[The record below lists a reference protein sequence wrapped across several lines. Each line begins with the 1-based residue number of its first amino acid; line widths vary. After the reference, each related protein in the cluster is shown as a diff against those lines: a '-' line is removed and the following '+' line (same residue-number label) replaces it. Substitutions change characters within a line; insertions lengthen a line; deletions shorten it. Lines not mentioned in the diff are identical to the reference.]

1 MSNYPEIMILD
12 GAMGTEL
19 QAAGLPLGGVP
30 EVWNIE
36 HPEKVT
42 EIHRRY
48 IEAGS
53 QVVYANTFG
62 ANRLKMAKT
71 GYPLQALIV
80 AAIGNARAAV
90 LTSNNKNAKVAL
102 DIGPIGRLLSPLGDL
117 SFEEAYD
124 IFAEEV
130 RAAKGADL
138 IVIETMSDLY
148 EAKAAVLAAK
158 ENSDLPV
165 YLTMSFEANG
175 RTFTGTDI
183 DAMALTVSD
192 MGIDGIGVNCS
203 LGPAELLPMVKRLYT
218 ATKLPIVV
226 KPNAGLPDP
235 ATNTYNVSP
244 GEFGAIM
251 RQMLPYGVRVVGGCC
266 GTSPDY
272 IRELVRVV
280 REWEAERDAIPAAQ
294 DNTSAGSGFYP
305 GDYEEL
311 TRERNTRPTGICS
324 ANKAVWFTE
333 PRCIGERI
341 NPTGKK
347 RFKEALQNG
356 DMDYI
361 LGQAISQVEAGA
373 EILDV
378 NVGLPGIDETEMM
391 VRVIRELQ
399 AVVDVP
405 LQIDSNKPEVLEA
418 ALRIYNGKPL
428 VNSVNGEEKSLSS
441 ILPLVKKYGAAVVG
455 LTLDEAG
462 IGSKAEE
469 RFAVAEKIVSRAEA
483 IGIRRE
489 NLQIDCL
496 TLTASAEQAAVAE
509 TLKAVAMV
517 HEKLHT
523 GAVLGVSNVSFGLPN
538 RDLVNAT
545 FLTMALQNGLTLPIM
560 NPNSE
565 AMMGA
570 LRAFRLLMNI
580 DKNSLA
586 YMDAYRDYVPPT
598 AGGAGAGGGA
608 GTAGASGAASAKSTV
623 AAPSGDATAADI
635 AAKLGDGA
643 ASLYTAVVR
652 GLTTQG
658 TELTKSLLTTM
669 DSMDIVNGVLIPAL
683 DTVGAGFE
691 SGKVFLPQLILSA
704 SVVQGAFAEIKEH
717 MRRSGGETVSK
728 GTIVLATVKGDIHDI
743 GKNIVKVLLENYGFT
758 VVDLGRDVEISAV
771 VEAAKRTGTPLVG
784 LSALMTT
791 TLPSMKDTITA
802 LREAGLPCKVVVGGA
817 VLTPEYAV
825 EIGADYYGRDA
836 KATVD
841 IAREVFGV

>member
-1 MSNYPEIMILD
+1 MSNYPEILILD

-30 EVWNIE
+30 EVWNLE
-36 HPEKVT
+36 HPDTVT
-42 EIHRRY
+42 AIHRRY

-71 GYPLQALIV
+71 GHSVQELIGAAV
-80 AAIGNARAAV
+80 ANAREAV
-90 LTSNNKNAKVAL
+90 AQAGNPEAKVAL

-130 RAAKGADL
+130 RAGQNADM

-158 ENSDLPV
+158 ENADVPV
-165 YLTMSFEANG
+165 FLTMSFEANG

-183 DAMALTVSD
+183 DAMALTFSD
-192 MGIDGIGVNCS
+192 MGIDGVGVNCS

-235 ATNTYNVSP
+235 ATNTYNVLP
-244 GEFGAIM
+244 EEFGAIM

-266 GTSPDY
+266 GTSPEY
-272 IRELVRVV
+272 IRELTRVV
-280 REWEAERDAIPAAQ
+280 REWEAERGQVSEDDKEFWPE
-294 DNTSAGSGFYP
+294 
-305 GDYEEL
+305 DYEEL
-311 TRERNTRPTGICS
+311 TKLRDTRPTGIAS
-324 ANKAVWFTE
+324 ANRAVWFSE

-428 VNSVNGEEKSLSS
+428 VNSVNGEEKSLAS

-462 IGSKAEE
+462 IGPTAEE

-483 IGIRRE
+483 VGIRRE

-517 HEKLHT
+517 HDKLHT

-570 LRAFRLLMNI
+570 LRAYRLLMNI

-586 YMDAYRDYVPPT
+586 YMEAYKNYVPPT
-598 AGGAGAGGGA
+598 AAPAGNAAAG
-608 GTAGASGAASAKSTV
+608 GTAGAAQATGSAA
-623 AAPSGDATAADI
+623 AAPAGDTMHREI
-635 AAKLGDGA
+635 AEKLGDGA
-643 ASLYTAVVR
+643 ASLYNAVVR
-652 GLTTQG
+652 GLTAQG
-658 TELTKSLLTTM
+658 AEITKNLLGSM

-691 SGKVFLPQLILSA
+691 TGRLFLPQLILSA
-704 SVVQGAFAEIKEH
+704 SVVQGAFSEIKEH
-717 MRRSGGETVSK
+717 MRASGAETVSK

-758 VVDLGRDVEISAV
+758 VVDLGRDVEIQAV
-771 VEAAKRTGTPLVG
+771 VEAAKKTGTPLVG

-791 TLPSMKDTITA
+791 TLPSMRDTIAA
-802 LREAGLPCKVVVGGA
+802 LREAGLSCKVVVGGA
-817 VLTPEYAV
+817 VLTPEYAA

>member
-158 ENSDLPV
+158 ENSNLPV

-183 DAMALTVSD
+183 DAMALTFSD

-280 REWEAERDAIPAAQ
+280 REWEAERDAIPTAQ
-294 DNTSAGSGFYP
+294 DNASAGSGFYP

-635 AAKLGDGA
+635 ASKLGDGA

-652 GLTTQG
+652 GLSAQG

-771 VEAAKRTGTPLVG
+771 VEAAKKTGTPLVG

-802 LREAGLPCKVVVGGA
+802 LREAGLPCQVVVGGA

>member
-183 DAMALTVSD
+183 DAMALTFSD

-294 DNTSAGSGFYP
+294 DNTSVGSGFYP

-598 AGGAGAGGGA
+598 AGGAGAGSGA

-635 AAKLGDGA
+635 ASKLGDGA

-652 GLTTQG
+652 GLSAQG

>member
-183 DAMALTVSD
+183 DAMALTFSD

-294 DNTSAGSGFYP
+294 DKTSAGSGFYP

-598 AGGAGAGGGA
+598 AGGAGAGSGA

-635 AAKLGDGA
+635 ASKLGDGA

-652 GLTTQG
+652 GLSAQG

-743 GKNIVKVLLENYGFT
+743 GKNIVKVRLENYGFT

-771 VEAAKRTGTPLVG
+771 VEAAKKTGTPLVG

>member
-1 MSNYPEIMILD
+1 MAENKSILILD

-19 QAAGLPLGGVP
+19 QAAGLPVGGIP
-30 EVWNIE
+30 EVWNLE
-36 HPEKVT
+36 HPDKVT
-42 EIHRRY
+42 AIHRRY

-71 GYPLQALIV
+71 GHSVQELIAAAV
-80 AAIGNARAAV
+80 ANAREAAA
-90 LTSNNKNAKVAL
+90 LAGRPDTKVAL
-102 DIGPIGRLLSPLGDL
+102 DIGPIGRLIAPLGDL

-130 RAAKGADL
+130 RAGKDADM
-138 IVIETMSDLY
+138 IFIETMTDLY
-148 EAKAAVLAAK
+148 EAKAAVLSAK

-165 YLTMSFEANG
+165 YLTMSFEANM
-175 RTFTGTDI
+175 RTFTGTGI
-183 DAMALTVSD
+183 DSMALTFSD
-192 MGIDGIGVNCS
+192 MGIDGIGMNCS
-203 LGPAELLPMVKRLYT
+203 LGPEELLPMVKQLYT

-244 GEFGAIM
+244 TEFAGVM

-266 GTSPDY
+266 GTSPEY
-272 IRELVRVV
+272 IRELTKVV
-280 REWEAERDAIPAAQ
+280 REWEAERDR
-294 DNTSAGSGFYP
+294 AGESDTTFWP
-305 GDYEEL
+305 EDYEEL
-311 TRERNTRPTGICS
+311 TNLRNTRRTGIAS
-324 ANKAVWFTE
+324 SNKAVWFSE

-347 RFKEALQNG
+347 RFKEALQAG

-428 VNSVNGEEKSLSS
+428 VNSVNGEEKSLTT

-462 IGSKAEE
+462 IGSTAEA
-469 RFAVAEKIVSRAEA
+469 RFAVAERIVERAEA
-483 IGIRRE
+483 MGIRRD
-489 NLQIDCL
+489 NIQIDCL

-509 TLKAVAMV
+509 TLRAVAMV
-517 HEKLHT
+517 RDRLHL

-598 AGGAGAGGGA
+598 AAPAGAGG
-608 GTAGASGAASAKSTV
+608 AAQAPAAKS
-623 AAPSGDATAADI
+623 
-635 AAKLGDGA
+635 
-643 ASLYTAVVR
+643 
-652 GLTTQG
+652 
-658 TELTKSLLTTM
+658 
-669 DSMDIVNGVLIPAL
+669 
-683 DTVGAGFE
+683 
-691 SGKVFLPQLILSA
+691 
-704 SVVQGAFAEIKEH
+704 
-717 MRRSGGETVSK
+717 VS
-728 GTIVLATVKGDIHDI
+728 
-743 GKNIVKVLLENYGFT
+743 
-758 VVDLGRDVEISAV
+758 
-771 VEAAKRTGTPLVG
+771 
-784 LSALMTT
+784 
-791 TLPSMKDTITA
+791 
-802 LREAGLPCKVVVGGA
+802 
-817 VLTPEYAV
+817 
-825 EIGADYYGRDA
+825 
-836 KATVD
+836 
-841 IAREVFGV
+841 